1 MPPSPAAQSE
11 SAQGRGAPGPRA
23 QRNGAPVRPG
33 AGRTAPGRNAP
44 GRSKSA
50 KKRTRRRTLRQIAR
64 GVRRRARRA
73 AGRVRRLWRR
83 SLQLRVVTSTL
94 VISIVVVAVLG
105 VFLMQAITTT
115 MIDARI
121 RAGMA
126 EAQANVATAVGH
138 LTAQPGE
145 AAKQSSTRQG
155 GDAPE
160 VPVDPVEVAASALA
174 NRGNDR
180 YNVIILSENDVGK
193 DYVTGNI
200 DPRSLPARMRRQ
212 VEKIAPGDPP
222 QRLTTPLYYENGS
235 APVPGLVIGHRVEGP
250 PGRMYEIYHFFP
262 LREEEETLAL
272 VRQVVVGVG
281 AGLVLL
287 LAAIASLVTRQVVIP
302 VRLARQAA
310 ERLAAG
316 NLEERLKVRGEDDLA
331 RLGTSF
337 NEMASNL
344 AQKIRQ
350 LEELSNVQRQ
360 FVSDV
365 SHELRTPLTTVR
377 MAADL
382 LYEARE
388 DFDPAVR
395 RSAELMQNQ
404 LERFES
410 MLNDLL
416 EISRHDAGAAT
427 LDVESVDMRD
437 VVLRAV
443 GDSQALA
450 EKYSTRIELRLP
462 SEPCMAEV
470 DTRRVE
476 RILRNLLFNAIEHG
490 EGKDIIVTLGAD
502 RDAVAVAV
510 RDHGVGLK
518 PGEENLVFDRFWR
531 ADPSRKRTIGGTGL
545 GLAISREDAMLHGGW
560 LQAWGAPG
568 EGAQF
573 RLSLPRVA
581 GAELRGSPLPLV
593 PPEVEM
599 RRTWRGHASVTPPV
613 GGTGSGTASGS
624 GSSAAPASGA
634 ASGPDANPGSGTG
647 SAPGGAVGAPGT
659 GTGNGT
665 ANGTANGSAND
676 AEAGSGDDTGNGA
689 APASRTETAA
699 RAAAEDGGG
708 GDAAR

>member
-1 MPPSPAAQSE
+1 MPPSPPP
-11 SAQGRGAPGPRA
+11 RRAPSRS
-23 QRNGAPVRPG
+23 RNG
-33 AGRTAPGRNAP
+33 
-44 GRSKSA
+44 
-50 KKRTRRRTLRQIAR
+50 KKTRRRTLRQIIR

-94 VISIVVVAVLG
+94 VISVVVVAVLG
-105 VFLMQAITTT
+105 VFLMQSITKTL
-115 MIDARI
+115 IDGRT
-121 RAGMA
+121 RAALA
-126 EAQANVATAVGH
+126 ESQANVSTAIGH
-138 LTAQPGE
+138 LMAQPGE
-145 AAKQSSTRQG
+145 AAKAFSAGQG
-155 GDAPE
+155 DSPPAP
-160 VPVDPVEVAASALA
+160 VPIDPVEAAANALA
-174 NRGNDR
+174 NRGDER
-180 YNVIILSENDVGK
+180 YNVIIISESDVGK

-200 DPRSLPARMRRQ
+200 DPRSLPTRMLKAVR
-212 VEKIAPGDPP
+212 KLTPGDPP
-222 QRLTTPLYYENGS
+222 LQLTTPLYYEHTS
-235 APVPGLVIGHRVEGP
+235 VPVPGLVIGSRVEGM
-250 PGRMYEIYHFFP
+250 PGSTYEIYHFFP
-262 LREEEETLAL
+262 LTDEEDTLAL
-272 VRQVVVGVG
+272 VRQTLVVVG

-316 NLEERLKVRGEDDLA
+316 KLEERLKVRGEDDLA

-337 NEMASNL
+337 NEMASTL
-344 AQKIRQ
+344 ALKIHQ
-350 LEELSNVQRQ
+350 LEELSQVQRQ

-382 LYEARE
+382 LYESRE
-388 DFDPAVR
+388 DFDPAAA

-427 LDVESVDMRD
+427 LDIEPVDMRD

-443 GDSQALA
+443 GDSEALA
-450 EKYSTRIELRLP
+450 ERNSTRLELRLP
-462 SEPCMAEV
+462 SEPCMAEA
-470 DTRRVE
+470 DSRRVE

-531 ADPSRKRTIGGTGL
+531 ADPSRARTIGGTGL

-560 LQAWGAPG
+560 LQAWGMPG
-568 EGAQF
+568 EGSQF

-599 RRTWRGHASVTPPV
+599 RRTWRGTTPVMSSSV
-613 GGTGSGTASGS
+613 ASG
-624 GSSAAPASGA
+624 GEGVF
-634 ASGPDANPGSGTG
+634 DA
-647 SAPGGAVGAPGT
+647 
-659 GTGNGT
+659 
-665 ANGTANGSAND
+665 D
-676 AEAGSGDDTGNGA
+676 
-689 APASRTETAA
+689 
-699 RAAAEDGGG
+699 
-708 GDAAR
+708 

>member
-1 MPPSPAAQSE
+1 MPPSPAAPSK
-11 SAQGRGAPGPRA
+11 S
-23 QRNGAPVRPG
+23 RNG
-33 AGRTAPGRNAP
+33 
-44 GRSKSA
+44 
-50 KKRTRRRTLRQIAR
+50 KKKRRRTLRQIVR

-94 VISIVVVAVLG
+94 VISMVVVAVLG
-105 VFLMQAITTT
+105 VFLMQSITKTL
-115 MIDARI
+115 IDGRT
-121 RAGMA
+121 RAALA
-126 EAQANVATAVGH
+126 ESQANMSTAAGF
-138 LTAQPGE
+138 LMAQPGD
-145 AAKQSSTRQG
+145 AAKSPAAGQ
-155 GDAPE
+155 GDAPA
-160 VPVDPVEVAASALA
+160 VPFDPVEAAASALA
-174 NRGNDR
+174 NRADER
-180 YNVIILSENDVGK
+180 YNVIILSESDVGE

-200 DPRSLPARMRRQ
+200 DPRSLPSRMQRS
-212 VEKIAPGDPP
+212 VHKLTPGDPP
-222 QRLTTPLYYENGS
+222 VQLTTTLYYENSS
-235 APVPGLVIGHRVEGP
+235 APVPGLVIGSRIEGQ
-250 PGRMYEIYHFFP
+250 PGSMYEIYHFFP
-262 LREEEETLAL
+262 LTDEEDTLAL
-272 VRQVVVGVG
+272 VRQMLVVVG

-316 NLEERLKVRGEDDLA
+316 RLEERLKVRGEDDLA

-337 NEMASNL
+337 NEMASTL
-344 AQKIRQ
+344 ALKIHQ
-350 LEELSNVQRQ
+350 LEELSQVQRQ

-382 LYEARE
+382 LYESRE
-388 DFDPAVR
+388 DFDPAAA

-427 LDVESVDMRD
+427 LDIEQVDMRD

-443 GDSQALA
+443 GDSEALA
-450 EKYSTRIELRLP
+450 ERYSTRLDLRLP
-462 SEPCMAEV
+462 SEPCMAEA
-470 DTRRVE
+470 DSRRVE

-531 ADPSRKRTIGGTGL
+531 ADPSRARTIGGTGL

-568 EGAQF
+568 EGSQF

-599 RRTWRGHASVTPPV
+599 RRTWRGGAPV
-613 GGTGSGTASGS
+613 LSSSAVGSSAGSGS
-624 GSSAAPASGA
+624 GEG
-634 ASGPDANPGSGTG
+634 GFDA
-647 SAPGGAVGAPGT
+647 
-659 GTGNGT
+659 
-665 ANGTANGSAND
+665 D
-676 AEAGSGDDTGNGA
+676 
-689 APASRTETAA
+689 
-699 RAAAEDGGG
+699 
-708 GDAAR
+708 